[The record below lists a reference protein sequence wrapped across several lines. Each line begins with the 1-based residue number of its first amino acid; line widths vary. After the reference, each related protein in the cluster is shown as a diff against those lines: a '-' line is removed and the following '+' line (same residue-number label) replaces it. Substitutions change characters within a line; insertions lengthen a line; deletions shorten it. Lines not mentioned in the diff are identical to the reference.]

1 MWFKNLQLFRFTK
14 PFELPA
20 ETLDE
25 VLAKRPFRTCG
36 PWSWPPPAGLPP
48 WEAMQ
53 PLWSTPPTA
62 T

>member
-36 PWSWPPPAGLPP
+36 PLELASAGWSAP